1 MYIAPFAKRL
11 IFSEINFASKV
22 LVFRVGKGWGEAMDQ
37 HPTLIMWRQTTDV
50 FTLVTL
56 KCTSKIN
63 SLEQSSILVAVS
75 K

>member
-37 HPTLIMWRQTTDV
+37 HPMLIMWRQTDV
-50 FTLVTL
+50 FMLVTL